1 MYMDVE
7 KISGVF
13 ERSLGEEVLFAY
25 LHGSYATGDET
36 DLSDLDIAVFT
47 EGDFGLKERAK
58 LSRELSRELG
68 VEADISVLNN
78 ASIGFKHQVLKK
90 GELIYSRDRERRTRF
105 EEEVYR
111 KYLDIKPFMERFN
124 EIRRSA

>member
-1 MYMDVE
+1 MNVE

-13 ERSLGEEVLFAY
+13 ERSLDKEDVLFAY

-58 LSRELSRELG
+58 LSRGLSRELG
-68 VEADISVLNN
+68 VE
-78 ASIGFKHQVLKK
+78 
-90 GELIYSRDRERRTRF
+90 
-105 EEEVYR
+105 
-111 KYLDIKPFMERFN
+111 
-124 EIRRSA
+124 